1 MKPFWFPI
9 EPAAFLSDSLVDQ
22 MTTLELG
29 ACFRLLC
36 RQWIDGSLPDDQ
48 EQLRRLARLSKPE
61 MEDAWEV
68 IQRFFPKVEEGKR
81 ANRYANERR
90 KEVEQTLSKRHIAS
104 IKANEKRWS
113 NDPIA
118 IRNGSESDPSR
129 NPIVINRIKNNNNK
143 IKQKKES
150 DDILDLINRTIS

>member
-36 RQWIDGSLPDDQ
+36 RQWIDGALPDDQ

-61 MEDAWEV
+61 MDEAWEV
-68 IQRFFPKVEEGKR
+68 IQRFFPKAEEGKR

-113 NDPIA
+113 NDPIP
-118 IRNGSESDPSR
+118 IRNGSETDPSR
-129 NPIVINRIKNNNNK
+129 NPIVIVKVKENIKEKNN
-143 IKQKKES
+143 KKKT
-150 DDILDLINRTIS
+150 DDILDLVNRTIS

>member
-9 EPAAFLSDSLVDQ
+9 DPAAFLSDSLVDQ

-36 RQWIDGSLPDDQ
+36 RQWIDGDLPDDQ
-48 EQLRRLARLSKPE
+48 EQLRRLARLSKDE
-61 MEDAWEV
+61 MSEAWAV
-68 IQRFFPKVEEGKR
+68 ISKFFPVLSKGKR

-90 KEVEQTLSKRHIAS
+90 KEVESALSKRHDAA

-113 NDPIA
+113 ADPTA
-118 IRNGSESDPSR
+118 IRIGSESDPNR
-129 NPIVINRIKNNNNK
+129 TPIVINRIKHNINK
-143 IKQKKES
+143 IKQS
-150 DDILDLINRTIS
+150 NTNADMLDLLNKTLP

>member
-36 RQWIDGSLPDDQ
+36 RQWIDGALPDDQ

-61 MEDAWEV
+61 MDEAWEV
-68 IQRFFPKVEEGKR
+68 IQRFFPKSEEGKR

-118 IRNGSESDPSR
+118 IRNGSETDPSR
-129 NPIVINRIKNNNNK
+129 NPIVIVKVKENIKEKNN
-143 IKQKKES
+143 KKKS